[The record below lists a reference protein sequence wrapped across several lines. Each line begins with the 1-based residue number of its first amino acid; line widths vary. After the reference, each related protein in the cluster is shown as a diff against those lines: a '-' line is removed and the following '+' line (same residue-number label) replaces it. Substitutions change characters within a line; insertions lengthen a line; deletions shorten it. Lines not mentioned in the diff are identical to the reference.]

1 MVDKEIFR
9 RTEGRLYRYF
19 EDKQKIKCLELECI
33 DLDQQKERI
42 RKDIQETNVFIE
54 EESKSMSYEER
65 VQTSTNCTSYAE
77 RALINEISNLEK
89 EWIYIRKKLLKK
101 RTRIREIER
110 RVSHIKNNLA
120 MLSEEN
126 KRFIELKY
134 GDKQSLEEIG
144 QVLNIAKTTAHRKR
158 EELVENISLW
168 IGIIK

>member
-1 MVDKEIFR
+1 MMDKEIFR

-33 DLDQQKERI
+33 DLNQQKERI

-54 EESKSMSYEER
+54 EESKSITYEER
-65 VQTSTNCTSYAE
+65 VQTSSSNSSYAE
-77 RALINEISNLEK
+77 KALINEISSLEK

-101 RTRIREIER
+101 RTKIREIER

-134 GDKQSLEEIG
+134 GDKKSIEEIAEIMN
-144 QVLNIAKTTAHRKR
+144 LARATAYRKR
-158 EELVENISLW
+158 EDLIENICRWLYL
-168 IGIIK
+168 IR